1 MKPII
6 LADDEYYFHTN
17 LVRTLQERIPGVT
30 VDAVW
35 DGNELVE
42 KVQQQDYGVIITD
55 YNMGIRSPNGL
66 EASESIRKA
75 GIQTPIYLHSTN
87 NFDSVDVSS
96 SGVTK
101 VFSKDNNSKDLVDAV
116 AELYKDI

>member
-1 MKPII
+1 MLFPHK
-6 LADDEYYFHTN
+6 LSSNSQGEN
-17 LVRTLQERIPGVT
+17 PGVE
-30 VDAVW
+30 VEAVW
-35 DGNELVE
+35 DGNKLVE

-66 EASESIRKA
+66 EASKSIRKA
-75 GIQTPIYLHSTN
+75 GVQTPIYLHSTN
-87 NFDSVDVSS
+87 NFDSVDVRS